1 MAAPELTFDG
11 SGNPYVEV
19 FFDPAGLEPDTAYI
33 QVWRYS
39 EGREW
44 QVRGGINI
52 PPGVAALD
60 FEAPPGMSIEYRA
73 EMFTATGAS
82 LGWSETGSLSTPSFG
97 VTIHNPLDPTSFVRV
112 PVDAVLTSLLGTND
126 RPVPGG
132 VVYVE
137 GRSEG
142 ISVGVRRRGVVGLR
156 FGIALTSLEDVD
168 RIQGMVGGYGDAQLP
183 VLCVRTPSTI
193 RMPSTAFLRV
203 SDFLEDDLNTSWGG
217 SDIHVLFTGT
227 EVQPPFPGLA
237 VPLLTYDDL
246 DAAYVSYDERDAA
259 YASYTDMDRDYS
271 LAGLAG

>member
-1 MAAPELTFDG
+1 MVIELSVDV

-19 FFDPAGLEPDTAYI
+19 FFDPSGLEPDTAYI

-44 QVRGGINI
+44 QVRGGVNI

-60 FEAPPGMSIEYRA
+60 FEAPPGVPVEYRA
-73 EMFTATGAS
+73 EMFTAAGAS
-82 LGWSETGSLSTPSFG
+82 LGWTAAGSVDVPNFG
-97 VTIHNPLDPTSFVRV
+97 VTMHNPLDPTLFIRKPESAMTDV
-112 PVDAVLTSLLGTND
+112 SLGTNK
-126 RPVPGG
+126 RPTVGE
-132 VVYVE
+132 VVYTE
-137 GRSEG
+137 GKV
-142 ISVGVRRRGVVGLR
+142 VGTHIGAGRRGVVGVR
-156 FGIALTSLEDVD
+156 FGLLLDGVEEADAFQTML
-168 RIQGMVGGYGDAQLP
+168 GDYSNRQVS
-183 VLCVRTPSTI
+183 VLIVRTP
-193 RMPSTAFLRV
+193 PSVRLPGTLFLSV
-203 SDFLEDDLNTSWGG
+203 SDPDELDVSIRWGG
-217 SDIHVLFTGT
+217 ARSVALFTGT